1 MNKTPTT
8 LIIMDG
14 FGMSAGHTGNAVYT
28 AKTPRLDQFFREF
41 AQAVL
46 NRLGYDV
53 GEHFMDTSCPAYTE
67 DELTFRW
74 SDEDYQEFLDELKEF
89 TDKD

>member
-1 MNKTPTT
+1 MNKTPTA

-14 FGMSAGHTGNAVYT
+14 FGISAGDSGNAVR
-28 AKTPRLDQFFREF
+28 AANTPCLDRFFREF
-41 AQAVL
+41 AQTVL

-53 GEHFMDTSCPAYTE
+53 GEHFMDVSGEEYTQ
-67 DELTFRW
+67 DELTFYW
-74 SDEDYQEFLDELKEF
+74 SEEDYQEFLQELKEF